1 MKLGSIF
8 IFGVSLILSTATSVF
23 AQQQVLPVKA
33 NQEMLSLLDSTT
45 LKIRNKL
52 YETPDAGDL
61 NIYGF
66 DPGDVPI
73 YTDSA
78 YAYRLQSLESE
89 IPMDYNE
96 FVRPYIDLYT
106 IKRRKLTSK
115 MLSLSTYYFPIFEEI
130 LDREGMPQEL
140 KYLAVI
146 ESALNPN
153 AVSRVGA
160 AGMWQFMRATGRMYG
175 LSHSNAY
182 DERRDVMKAT
192 EAAIKYLRNSYRIY
206 GDWLLVIASY
216 NCGPGNVNKAI
227 KRAGNVKNFWVI
239 QKYLPAETRG
249 YVPAFIGAAYAMN
262 YASEHN
268 IYPSTELAIE
278 THTDTVYVDNRY
290 NLRTLA
296 TLLDMDIEQ
305 IKLMNPALK
314 QGVIPFYQGK
324 IPVTLPYSKAML
336 LTSMLATPDFKPATD
351 YLLAERKPSPDY
363 ILHKVK
369 RGESL
374 STIARKYR
382 IQANDIKSW
391 NKLSGNKLTTGKQ
404 LKIQKRG

>member
-1 MKLGSIF
+1 LKKRLLHFITLFVILLGAMHAS
-8 IFGVSLILSTATSVF
+8 
-23 AQQQVLPVKA
+23 AQQAVLSVKA
-33 NQEMLSLLDSTT
+33 NEEMLGILDSAT
-45 LKIRNKL
+45 LKLRNKL
-52 YETPDAGDL
+52 YATPDAGDL

-73 YTDSA
+73 YNDSA
-78 YAYRLQSLESE
+78 YAYRLHLLESE

-106 IKRRKLTSK
+106 VKRRKLTSK

-175 LSHSNAY
+175 LNYSNAY

-227 KRAGNVKNFWVI
+227 KRAGNVKNFWAI

-249 YVPAFIGAAYAMN
+249 YVPAFIAAAYAMS

-268 IYPSTELAIE
+268 IYPATDLAVE
-278 THTDTVYVDNRY
+278 NHTDTVYIDNRY

-296 TLLDMDIEQ
+296 TLLDMDMEQ
-305 IKLMNPALK
+305 IRLMNPALK

-336 LTSMLATPDFKPATD
+336 LTSMLATPDFKPVTD
-351 YLLAERKPSPDY
+351 YMLAERKQSPDY
-363 ILHKVK
+363 IIHKVK

-374 STIARKYR
+374 SSIARKYGIDSR
-382 IQANDIKSW
+382 DIKSW
-391 NKLSGNKLTTGKQ
+391 NKLSGNKLATGKQ